1 MPREEM
7 KWGTILVSVVI
18 KVPDA
23 VRIPAAQDK
32 RHLPCAVRGARQ
44 EERTPGSRLAP
55 SAPSPPFH
63 CQAKDIPLTP
73 CSLAWLRMTTFLP
86 MTCVKGCVELPMS
99 FD

>member
-23 VRIPAAQDK
+23 VRIPAAQ
-32 RHLPCAVRGARQ
+32 AVRGARQ